1 VKEDKILLRIN
12 RSMTTLNSAT
22 RGLNSRQKNIEA
34 RMRRVSQSITVYLI
48 WEEKTKE
55 SSITLVYSGRTY
67 LSQISSVILHDL
79 AFPREQPLYYQCWL
93 TEKDLDGSVDACH
106 AAIWYCC
113 FHAFANADLVIRS
126 TCVLFFFSPLVL
138 LDLFDALGCHLS
150 GLAVPAISSISCC
163 LLVMPNLP
171 PVTAGIQTILVLVS
185 WATAAGLAPGQMAL
199 ALSLAEFCCL
209 LLWTELLAGGIC
221 WFSFWLLL
229 SNAV

>member
-1 VKEDKILLRIN
+1 MGTLVLTKAQFHSMVGYVLLMKLAVCSAEIMRISLVKEDKILLRIN

-106 AAIWYCC
+106 GAIWYCC

-126 TCVLFFFSPLVL
+126 TCVLFFFFSSGPPRPL
-138 LDLFDALGCHLS
+138 
-150 GLAVPAISSISCC
+150 
-163 LLVMPNLP
+163 
-171 PVTAGIQTILVLVS
+171 
-185 WATAAGLAPGQMAL
+185 
-199 ALSLAEFCCL
+199 
-209 LLWTELLAGGIC
+209 
-221 WFSFWLLL
+221 
-229 SNAV
+229 